1 MGLGHGFASGFLAGI
16 QGGQA
21 GLNSFYKAKE
31 MAEQEKMKTEIGDI
45 ANSKPEDTMVATP
58 TMEGFKGAG
67 PDESG
72 AISQYDLADAPVVR
86 KAGVKFLGQ
95 TYDTAPTDSQQ
106 NTARTMAMAGVMKKY
121 NPLQGMQL
129 EQQALSSQREEQRF
143 GQEQKQWGRNEEE
156 FQKNKAYEEG
166 RKSEFANSRFGQGQV
181 AFNKE
186 MSDYQDKLK
195 AYETGKASGKSPAE
209 LGAPPVAP
217 ARPQYTP
224 GDALADRAS
233 LVLHDAKHGKLD
245 ARTFGEFTD
254 MMNKVQSEGYEK
266 ALRLGQSGATIQEVA
281 NAFNSGGNVKF
292 DPANVISD
300 KMVKGKDGIESRV
313 IQFKG
318 ANGELQTINTVAELD
333 SLGKAGDVFKRFYDA
348 EQNRRGNESLKIQ
361 KDTASVSNALHGEQ
375 LKKLEEDGKDRAEL
389 RTIRTGLTEA
399 IANGDK
405 PAEDK
410 LRKQL
415 MVYGTGIKGTSNS
428 SPEERRALFY
438 LASGAAKDET
448 EAARMAHEKVQ
459 ASAADNYMKL
469 KTPNQGMIPRDEDV
483 DPVMAALH
491 GENWRAQ
498 LGNKGKAV
506 KDSGLAA
513 DPKAIAIRDDKN
525 LTLEQK
531 RAKLKELGYQ

>member
-1 MGLGHGFASGFLAGI
+1 MGLGRGFASGFLMGI
-16 QGGQA
+16 QGA
-21 GLNSFYKAKE
+21 NSGLSAYYKGKE
-31 MAEQEKMKTEIGDI
+31 MDEQEKMKAEIGDI
-45 ANSKPEDTMVATP
+45 ANAKPENGTIVTP

-72 AISQYDLADAPVVR
+72 AISQYDQADAPTVQ

-95 TYDTAPTDSQQ
+95 SYDTAPTDLQQ

-121 NPLQGMQL
+121 DPIKGMQL

-143 GQEQKQWGRNEEE
+143 GQEQKQWARSDEDYK
-156 FQKNKAYEEG
+156 KNKDYEEG
-166 RKSEFANSRFGQGQV
+166 RKQEFSNSRFGQNQSTY
-181 AFNKE
+181 NKAMTE
-186 MSDYQDKLK
+186 YKDKLK
-195 AYETGKASGKSPAE
+195 TYEEAKASGKDAAE
-209 LGAPPVAP
+209 LGPAPVAP
-217 ARPQYTP
+217 QRPQYSP
-224 GDALADRAS
+224 GDALADSAA
-233 LVLHDAKHGKLD
+233 LVAHDAKYGKLD
-245 ARTFGEFTD
+245 ARTFADFTD
-254 MMNKVQSEGYEK
+254 KMNKVQTEGYEK
-266 ALRLGQSGATIQEVA
+266 ALRLAQSGGSIADVA
-281 NAFNSGGNVKF
+281 KAFNAGGNVKF
-292 DPANVISD
+292 DPASVVAD
-300 KMVKGKDGIESRV
+300 KMVKGKDGVESRV
-313 IQFKG
+313 IQFKD

-333 SLGKAGDVFKRFYDA
+333 SIGKAGDVFKRFYDA
-348 EQNRRGNESLKIQ
+348 EQNRRGNESLAVQ
-361 KDTASVSNALHGEQ
+361 KQSASVSNALHGEQ
-375 LKKLEEDGKDRAEL
+375 LKKLQEDGKDRTEL
-389 RTIRTGLTEA
+389 RAIRTGLTEA
-399 IANGDK
+399 IANSDK

-415 MVYGTGIKGTSNS
+415 MVYGTGIKGTSS

-469 KTPNQGMIPRDEDV
+469 KTPNQGVIPRDEVV

-491 GENWRAQ
+491 GENWRDQ

-506 KDSGLAA
+506 KDSGLAT

-525 LTLEQK
+525 LTREQK